1 MSDYKDVEI
10 KGRKWRILKVDAFT
24 GSIIAFK
31 ILPIMTAFLGDSKLD
46 IKLDTK
52 VEDLNSN
59 LGFGTILQGLTK
71 LSVDDFRFIQKAC
84 LKVIS
89 ENVGINFIPVLNPND
104 TFGAIGLEND
114 TATVLSLTV
123 HAFIFNIQS
132 FLAGSPLDSLIPEM
146 K

>member
-1 MSDYKDVEI
+1 MNDYKDVEI
-10 KGRKWRILKVDAFT
+10 KGRKWRIVKVDAFT

-31 ILPIMTAFLGDSKLD
+31 IVPVITAFLGS

-52 VEDLNSN
+52 VEEINKNLN
-59 LGFGTILQGLTK
+59 FDTALQGLTK
-71 LSVDDFRFIQKAC
+71 LSVEDFIFIQKAC
-84 LKVIS
+84 LRVIS

-114 TATVLSLTV
+114 TATVLGLTV

-132 FLAGSPLDSLIPEM
+132 FLAGSPLASIIPEM